1 MRYYPIFLD
10 LKNKS
15 VAVVGGG
22 IIAEGKAQ
30 QLLEAGAKIYLVS
43 PEITVTIH
51 QWVENRTITFRQ
63 GEFTPDDLC
72 GAVLVICATNNR
84 AVNESVA
91 QASAARGILCNV
103 VDQTDLC
110 NFITP
115 SLLMRGDLQIAISSG
130 GKSPTVAQR
139 VKREISETIGA
150 EYEIFL
156 NVTATLRV
164 EAKRLIPDFNTRRD
178 FMKSYVESDALE
190 LIRAGKITEA
200 ENLAQQML
208 SEFVQS
214 LGANSD
220 SVL

>member
-15 VAVVGGG
+15 VAVIGGG
-22 IIAEGKAQ
+22 VIAEGKAQ
-30 QLLEAGAKIYLVS
+30 QLIDAGASIYLVS
-43 PEITVTIH
+43 PEITPTIQ
-51 QWVENRTITFRQ
+51 QWVETNLIAFRR

-72 GAVLVICATNNR
+72 GAMLVICATNSR

-91 QASAARGILCNV
+91 EAAAARSIWCNV

-139 VKREISETIGA
+139 VKREISELIGA
-150 EYEIFL
+150 EYETFL
-156 NVTATLRV
+156 DVVAALRT
-164 EAKRLIPDFNTRRD
+164 EAKRFIPDFNARRD
-178 FMKSYVESDALE
+178 FMKSYVESEALT
-190 LIRAGKITEA
+190 LIRAGKISAA
-200 ENLAQQML
+200 EELAQQML
-208 SEFVQS
+208 SDYVNSSGDNQS
-214 LGANSD
+214 
-220 SVL
+220 